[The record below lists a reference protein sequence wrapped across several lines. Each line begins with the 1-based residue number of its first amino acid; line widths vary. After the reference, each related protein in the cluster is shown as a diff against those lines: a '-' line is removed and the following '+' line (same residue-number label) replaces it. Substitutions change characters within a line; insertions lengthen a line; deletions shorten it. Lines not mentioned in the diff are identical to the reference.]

1 SFSGIT
7 DCYSVGMERVETRD
21 LEYFLAV
28 AEELHFGRAAERLG
42 IAQPPLSRAI
52 GRLERW
58 LGVQLFERTSR
69 RVDLTSAGAVF
80 LAESRK
86 ALAAVDTAVL
96 RAQRTGRTH
105 RLVVA

>member
-1 SFSGIT
+1 
-7 DCYSVGMERVETRD
+7 MERVETRD

-58 LGVQLFERTSR
+58 LGGEECAEGIRHIGR
-69 RVDLTSAGAVF
+69 K
-80 LAESRK
+80 LAEFRTK
-86 ALAAVDTAVL
+86 MDAVPGRPRRGRGHR
-96 RAQRTGRTH
+96 RA
-105 RLVVA
+105 